1 MAFLISTKG
10 SFPAPAEEG
19 FILLGW
25 SVDGPVFRELVT
37 FREGGDAFFV
47 LQRGVNITDGDMK
60 ILRAEVIF
68 SLYGMT
74 GKIQ

>member
-10 SFPAPAEEG
+10 SFPAPAEDE

-25 SVDGPVFRELVT
+25 SVDSPVFRELVK
-37 FREGGDAFFV
+37 FREGGDEFFV
-47 LQRGVNITDGDMK
+47 LQRGVNITDGEMK

-68 SLYGMT
+68 SFHEMT